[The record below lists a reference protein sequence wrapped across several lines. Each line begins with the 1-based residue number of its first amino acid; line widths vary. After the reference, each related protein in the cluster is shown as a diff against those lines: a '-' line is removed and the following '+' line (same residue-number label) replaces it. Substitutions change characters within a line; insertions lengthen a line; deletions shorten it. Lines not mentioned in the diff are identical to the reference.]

1 MQIPLRM
8 QKKKNIPAPTYFGQ
22 NLRYLRRKYAMS
34 QSLLAEKLHCT
45 RGHIASYESGFVEP
59 KALMLLKVCAFFSI
73 DPRIIL
79 SSLLSANPAFL
90 KGAGGPP
97 DSTSNDIRYY
107 VNQLKNETDAFAKI
121 VKGYQVFYDL
131 RKSQPGEENLQ
142 STYNIYED
150 LLQLMDIL
158 VEGNQ
163 SFLDDTHTSS
173 ERNE

>member
-1 MQIPLRM
+1 M

-22 NLRYLRRKYAMS
+22 NLRYLRRKYEMS
-34 QSLLAEKLHCT
+34 QSLLAEKLDCT

-59 KALMLLKVCAFFSI
+59 KALILLKVCAFFGI
-73 DPRIIL
+73 DPEIIL
-79 SSLLSANPAFL
+79 SSLLSADPGYL
-90 KGAGGPP
+90 KGAGEGDPP
-97 DSTSNDIRYY
+97 AATSNDLRLY
-107 VNQLKNETDAFAKI
+107 VNLLKNETDAYAKI

-131 RKSQPGEENLQ
+131 RKSQTGKENLQ
-142 STYNIYED
+142 SIYNIYED

-158 VEGNQ
+158 LEGNQ